1 MIMTQVASLE
11 RLKVLQAMFAILG
24 QDYKGGGNLLRD
36 RIGETL
42 RGESGFANVL
52 GSKIKILNSSE
63 NAN

>member
-1 MIMTQVASLE
+1 
-11 RLKVLQAMFAILG
+11 MFAILG

-52 GSKIKILNSSE
+52 GSKMKVLNSSE